1 LSRFEGDFSAAGD
14 APLSNDELLN
24 LIGGDSVL
32 TGRERQEAIACYLSA
47 GDGWDKALKA
57 LHGAFASDAA
67 MAVPSSGI
75 KQNERDVNQRASEY
89 LQWHALKSAGTDND

>member
-1 LSRFEGDFSAAGD
+1 MSRFEGDFSAAGD